1 MRIMNDKEVFKTAL
15 CWTMGIIMF
24 LVIFIYDT
32 KRVDLTL
39 ELEKKVETIPK
50 EWAAV
55 RQEWAAVRQEWTAK
69 CKGWDAVAVRQEWN
83 AVRQEYNSQMKKLND
98 KVALMTELQDQ
109 VEVLKTQVK
118 DINQTETTKRKTRH
132 R

>member
-1 MRIMNDKEVFKTAL
+1 MGFDGWRSIRRKIMNDKEVFKTAL

-55 RQEWAAVRQEWTAK
+55 RQE
-69 CKGWDAVAVRQEWN
+69 
-83 AVRQEYNSQMKKLND
+83 YNSQIKKLND

-109 VEVLKTQVK
+109 VEVLRTQVK
-118 DINQTETTKRKTRH
+118 DINQTETTKRKTGH

>member
-1 MRIMNDKEVFKTAL
+1 MNDKEVFKTAL

-55 RQEWAAVRQEWTAK
+55 RQEWAAVRQEWA
-69 CKGWDAVAVRQEWN
+69 AVRQEWDAKRQEWA
-83 AVRQEYNSQMKKLND
+83 AVRQEYNSQIKKLND
-98 KVALMTELQDQ
+98 KVALMIELQDQ
-109 VEVLKTQVK
+109 VEVLRTQVK

>member
-1 MRIMNDKEVFKTAL
+1 MNDKEVFKTAL

-55 RQEWAAVRQEWTAK
+55 RQEWDAVRQEW
-69 CKGWDAVAVRQEWN
+69 D
-83 AVRQEYNSQMKKLND
+83 AVRQEYNSQIKKLND
-98 KVALMTELQDQ
+98 KVALMIELQDQ
-109 VEVLKTQVK
+109 VEVLRTQVK